1 MNMQESAVAR
11 QLAQSVAALP
21 DVLEMTVVGTTGVIT
36 VPSVPVP
43 LVAAVLGRR
52 MWRTEPPLTLSTK
65 ASFWPSIERTGDVVI
80 GPPAPVLIR

>member
-1 MNMQESAVAR
+1 MQEFPVAR
-11 QLAQSVAALP
+11 QVVQSVAALP
-21 DVLEMTVVGTTGVIT
+21 EVLEMVVVGTTGAVT

-52 MWRTEPPLTLSTK
+52 MWRTEPPLILSTK

-80 GPPAPVLIR
+80 GPPVAPVLMT